1 MILNTYKAM
10 LYMFKSVIE
19 EVAAW
24 FEAFIRFLP
33 GRLGSALRCLWYKW
47 RCQECGKLH
56 AEIGC
61 ELIGHNSIK
70 LHGTTFISS
79 YCYFNA
85 DGSSIVVGNNT
96 SFNRG
101 VHINAADGGK
111 IVIGD
116 NCLIG
121 PGVVMRTAGHKYS
134 RSDRIIR
141 DQGHDIADIV
151 IENDVW
157 VGANAVILG
166 GVLIGMG
173 AVVGA
178 GAVVTKDVPP
188 MAIVV
193 GVPATVI
200 KYRGQEKIGE

>member
-1 MILNTYKAM
+1 M
-10 LYMFKSVIE
+10 LKIIIE
-19 EVAAW
+19 EVITW
-24 FEAFIRFLP
+24 FEVFIRFLP
-33 GRLGSALRCLWYKW
+33 GRLGSALRCLWYKR
-47 RCQECGKLH
+47 RCQECGNPH
-56 AEIGC
+56 IEIGC

-85 DGSSIVVGNNT
+85 DGGSIVVGNNT

-101 VHINAADGGK
+101 VHINAANGGN
-111 IVIGD
+111 IIIGD
-116 NCLIG
+116 NCPIG
-121 PGVVMRTAGHKYS
+121 PGVVMRTASHKYF

-141 DQGHDIADIV
+141 GQGHDIADIV

-157 VGANAVILG
+157 IGANAVILG
-166 GVLIGMG
+166 GVHIGMG

-178 GAVVTKDVPP
+178 GAVVTKDVPS

-200 KYRGQEKIGE
+200 KYRGQERAGE